1 MKILKFVFVGLVA
14 LFLMFLAGLFVLAA
28 VLAPVKFACIVF
40 AFLVTFGIFWIVA
53 KVIDA
58 PCAPPGP
65 FGW

>member
-1 MKILKFVFVGLVA
+1 MKILKFIFIGFVA
-14 LFLMFLAGLFVLAA
+14 LVLVFLAGLFVLAA
-28 VLAPVKFACIVF
+28 ILEPVKFACVVF
-40 AFLVTFGIFWIVA
+40 GILATFGIFWFIG